1 MTVPRIS
8 LVVAVSENGV
18 IGRAGGLPWR
28 LRSDLRAFRKLT
40 LGHAVIMGR
49 KTFESLPAPL
59 DERHMI
65 VVSRSLQPVT
75 APNIIYAAS
84 LEDALDAARRIAAGR
99 GQDDIFVIGGAEI
112 FAAAIP
118 LADRVHLTRV
128 HAQVEG
134 DVFFPELA
142 AEDWTQTVLSH
153 YPKRDSDEFPHT
165 LMLLER
171 KAL

>member
-1 MTVPRIS
+1 MTGPRIS

-59 DERHMI
+59 DKRDMI
-65 VVSRSLQPVT
+65 VVTRQPAT
-75 APNIIYAAS
+75 APNAIRAAS
-84 LEDALDAARRIAAGR
+84 LEDALDAARSIAVGR
-99 GQDDIFVIGGAEI
+99 GQADIFVIGGAEI

-118 LADRVHLTRV
+118 LADRIHLTRV
-128 HAQVEG
+128 HAHIEG
-134 DVFFPELA
+134 DVFLPELA

-153 YPKRDSDEFPHT
+153 YPRTDSDEFPHT